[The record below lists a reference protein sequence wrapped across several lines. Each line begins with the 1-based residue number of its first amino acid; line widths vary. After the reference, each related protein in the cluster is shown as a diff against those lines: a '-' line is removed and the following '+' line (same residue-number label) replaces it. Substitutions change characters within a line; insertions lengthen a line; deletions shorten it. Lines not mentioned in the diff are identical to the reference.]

1 MTESR
6 LCKILDAAGNYGK
19 FGAIGYGFYELLQ
32 KDFDLTKVWT
42 AAGIY
47 LAFYAVSPL
56 LSNGIKGSIEI
67 YEEIKTK
74 KK

>member
-1 MTESR
+1 MTESK
-6 LCKILDAAGNYGK
+6 LCRILEVTSNYGK

-32 KDFDLTKVWT
+32 KDFDLSKVWT

-47 LAFYAVSPL
+47 LAFYALSPL

-74 KK
+74 RK